1 MADEEGH
8 QDDGREDTGQGNPV
22 VGSPD
27 VAAPFGEDGSGVSA
41 PAPSGN
47 WEEFGE
53 LNLVPK
59 AQIGE
64 PSLIVDVEGF
74 EGPLDFLLALARKQK
89 LDLTKISILALA
101 EQYLLFIER
110 ARKLRLELAA
120 DYLVMAA
127 WLAYLKS
134 RLLIPEMPEE
144 DEPSGEELAAML
156 AFRLRKLEAMRE
168 AAAKL
173 MERPSLGQDFFLR
186 GQPEDMSLI
195 RKPQFSASLYDL
207 LTGYASL
214 RQRQSVSLVH
224 VRKRNVWS
232 LPEARDVLMRL
243 VGGLHDWTPVEE
255 ILRSYLKLTDVRT
268 TALASSFAASL
279 ELVREGHLEIRQTEA
294 FGTIYLRS
302 KQKEAP

>member
-1 MADEEGH
+1 MVDEEGH
-8 QDDGREDTGQGNPV
+8 QDEGREDTGQGSPV
-22 VGSPD
+22 
-27 VAAPFGEDGSGVSA
+27 DGSSDATDPASEGGSDVSA
-41 PAPSGN
+41 PVQPGN
-47 WEEFGE
+47 WDEFGE